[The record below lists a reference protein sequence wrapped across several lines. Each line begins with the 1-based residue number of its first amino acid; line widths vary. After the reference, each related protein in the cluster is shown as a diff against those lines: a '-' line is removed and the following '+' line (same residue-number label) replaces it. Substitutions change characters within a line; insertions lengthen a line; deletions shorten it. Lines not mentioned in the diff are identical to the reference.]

1 MAASDAGIIDVEPLG
16 PMGGEAEE
24 LVSFI
29 YECPADI
36 AVAIGYDKLTPL
48 HNRWIFEM
56 VFGEGDKT
64 LQAHRGSFKTTCIT
78 IAFAFIC
85 VLFPVD
91 RTIFLRKTDDD
102 VAEVMRATAQILES
116 SYFRSIVR
124 TLYGVALEIK
134 ATLSSVS
141 TNLKMGVSGAP
152 QVLGLGCGG
161 SLTGKHADRVFTD
174 DIINVKDRVSAAE
187 RERIKL
193 LYQELQNI
201 RNRGGRIFN
210 TGTPW
215 HKDDA
220 FQLMPNIERHD
231 CYSTGLM
238 TAEEI
243 QVVRQ
248 GMSPS
253 LFAANYELKHI
264 ADEEAMF
271 GDAQFFSDPS
281 LLNEGIAHVDAA
293 YGGPDGT
300 AFTAIMERGGIY
312 YLFIRRWRSRH
323 VDDCLHDILRYCD
336 RLMLGTIY
344 CEENADKGYL
354 KKKIRR
360 MGHPSIGY
368 SERTNKYIKISTY
381 LREAWA
387 NVRFLDCP
395 EFPLDADALNEIYDY
410 NENAAH
416 DDMPDSAASAIRQFG
431 SRPQIK
437 TFREGA

>member
-1 MAASDAGIIDVEPLG
+1 MRA
-16 PMGGEAEE
+16 EAEE

-48 HNRWIFEM
+48 HNEWIREM
-56 VFGEGDKT
+56 VFGEDDET

-85 VLFPVD
+85 LLFPGD
-91 RTIFLRKTDDD
+91 RLIFLRKTDDD
-102 VAEVMRATAQILES
+102 VAEVMRATAAILATD
-116 SYFRSIVR
+116 YFKAMALM
-124 TLYGVALEIK
+124 LYGVELVVK
-134 ATLSSVS
+134 GTFSQVT
-141 TNLKMGVSGAP
+141 TNLKQGVSGAP
-152 QVLGLGCGG
+152 QVLGIGCGG

-193 LYQELQNI
+193 IYQELQNI

-220 FQLMPNIERHD
+220 FQLMPNIVRYD

-238 TAEEI
+238 TRDEVQ
-243 QVVRQ
+243 QVRAS
-248 GMSPS
+248 MSPS
-253 LFAANYELKHI
+253 LFAANYLLEHI

-271 GDAQFFSDPS
+271 RDARFFSDPA
-281 LLNEGIAHVDAA
+281 LLREGIAHIDAA
-293 YGGPDGT
+293 YGGADGT
-300 AFTAIMERGGIY
+300 AFSCLSLRDGTY
-312 YLFIRRWRSRH
+312 YAYIRLWPGRH
-323 VDDCLHDILRYCD
+323 VDDCLGEIVGLCRRLRV
-336 RLMLGTIY
+336 GTIY
-344 CEENADKGYL
+344 NERNSDKGYL
-354 KKKIRR
+354 NKSIRLK
-360 MGHPSIGY
+360 GHPSIGY
-368 SERTNKYIKISTY
+368 VEDTNKYIKISTF
-381 LREAWA
+381 LRSSWER
-387 NVRFLDCP
+387 VRFLDCDA
-395 EFPLDADALNEIYDY
+395 FPLDSEALNQILDY

-416 DDMPDSAASAIRQFG
+416 DDMPDSLASLIRQYG

-437 TFREGA
+437 TFREGV